1 MNPEIKTLILDFF
14 EKLNIGYESIGV
26 VEEEWNICNIIIKTP
41 HSWILIGQ
49 WWKNLDSIELILKVM
64 ILKSYDV
71 ALKIHIEVND
81 YLYEKTNR
89 LKEFVNS
96 QIQIIEKTKKDII
109 FPFFWAY
116 ERKKIHTYILESGKT
131 HISTKSI
138 WEWKERR
145 IHLCISNNGK
155 KLSIDIDTNDI

>member
-1 MNPEIKTLILDFF
+1 
-14 EKLNIGYESIGV
+14 
-26 VEEEWNICNIIIKTP
+26 
-41 HSWILIGQ
+41 
-49 WWKNLDSIELILKVM
+49 M

-109 FPFFWAY
+109 FPFF
-116 ERKKIHTYILESGKT
+116 
-131 HISTKSI
+131 
-138 WEWKERR
+138 
-145 IHLCISNNGK
+145 
-155 KLSIDIDTNDI
+155 